1 MKININQIKKFIF
14 ENETLLL
21 LMLLVSLRPFFLLI
35 SVLTPIKLSGLFYL
49 LLLTLAVFL
58 LIKKQN
64 LMSQVLVLAVN
75 LLILLNPM
83 HLSSSNFPAG
93 ELIILVQALASGYA
107 ATAGYYIPLTL
118 FHLALLCVIIASVI
132 AYMKNHGHKEKK

>member
-1 MKININQIKKFIF
+1 
-14 ENETLLL
+14 
-21 LMLLVSLRPFFLLI
+21 
-35 SVLTPIKLSGLFYL
+35 
-49 LLLTLAVFL
+49 
-58 LIKKQN
+58 
-64 LMSQVLVLAVN
+64 MSQVLVLAVN